1 MNMIRLFI
9 VLGIASI
16 LMVVA
21 CKRTSIEKNGEILP
35 QQSFGELKTADQFNW
50 NTNSELT
57 LLFLGKNNDPRIA
70 ALKLIDNNGRVYFQR
85 LQRAKENFQT
95 KILIPSHVQNLRW
108 SFAGQ
113 FQNFNPKTGRIV
125 VSLQP

>member
-1 MNMIRLFI
+1 MIRLFI
-9 VLGIASI
+9 FLGIASI

-21 CKRTSIEKNGEILP
+21 CKRTSIEKNGEIQP
-35 QQSFGELKTADQFNW
+35 QQSFGELKTAGQFNW